1 MKLPSTTTSSW
12 AIASITSS
20 PPSRLKFLGPGA
32 ARSGEDDIYLHHNLT
47 TSHISRGFY
56 GDIKADER
64 CYVRNESNNLSQCD
78 YKNSSNLCETAA
90 AQYFRKVVQGLD
102 KAPLSTEVVDDK
114 ETTFALSDLGNIGE
128 IKWDIALCLLLSW
141 TVVCLCLIK
150 GIKSSGKVVYFS
162 ATFPYL
168 LLITL
173 MIYGLFQDGAI
184 DGVKKL
190 FVPSEDDLQKIL
202 NIQVGLNIILL

>member
-1 MKLPSTTTSSW
+1 M
-12 AIASITSS
+12 
-20 PPSRLKFLGPGA
+20 
-32 ARSGEDDIYLHHNLT
+32 N
-47 TSHISRGFY
+47 
-56 GDIKADER
+56 
-64 CYVRNESNNLSQCD
+64 QCD
-78 YKNSSNLCETAA
+78 YRNKSKLCETAA

-102 KAPLSTEVVDDK
+102 KAPLSTEVVEEEEK
-114 ETTFALSDLGNIGE
+114 TYALSDLGNIGE

-173 MIYGLFQDGAI
+173 MIYGLFQDGAME
-184 DGVKKL
+184 GVEKL
-190 FVPSEDDLQKIL
+190 FIPRWDGEKSIL
-202 NIQVGLNIILL
+202 DIQVGLRI